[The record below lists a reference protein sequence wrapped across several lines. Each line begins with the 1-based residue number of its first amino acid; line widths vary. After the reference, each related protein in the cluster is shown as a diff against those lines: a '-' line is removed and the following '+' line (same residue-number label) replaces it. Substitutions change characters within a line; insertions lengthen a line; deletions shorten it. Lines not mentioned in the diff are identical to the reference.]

1 MPAMKR
7 IIIFLLLALLVG
19 GGAAVSMLP
28 MSMAAEFAAKR
39 APAFKYAEATG
50 SVWDGKLTKV
60 VYGTQKIGDLS
71 VKADLLQAFTG
82 KAAANLSFARDKL
95 IGSAGIAWPIGGKEV
110 ALSNVKVSGPI
121 GMAPGVPQVVAV
133 GGGTFT
139 LELKDLKFA
148 GEVCTSAKGE
158 VWTDALAKVDY
169 KGWVGPELRGPV
181 TCTNGKVQ
189 VEATG
194 NAPAGEDVTAVMTI
208 TPRLDMEVTASVTN
222 AQGPA
227 VAAFTDMGFKAEG
240 NALVIR
246 QAIGS

>member
-1 MPAMKR
+1 MKR
-7 IIIFLLLALLVG
+7 IIIFLVLALLVG
-19 GGAAVSMLP
+19 AGAALSMLP
-28 MSMAAEFAAKR
+28 MSMVAEFAAKQ
-39 APAFKYAEATG
+39 APALKYAEATG

-82 KAAANLSFARDKL
+82 KAAANVSFARDKL
-95 IGSAGIAWPIGGKEV
+95 TGSAGIAWPIGGKEV
-110 ALSNVKVSGPI
+110 ALSNVKVGGPV
-121 GMAPGVPQVVAV
+121 GMAPGIPQVVAV

-148 GEVCTSAKGE
+148 GDVCRSASGE
-158 VWTDALAKVDY
+158 VWTDALAKVND
-169 KGWVGPELRGPV
+169 KGWIGPELRGPV

-194 NAPAGEDVTAVMTI
+194 KAPTGEDVIAFMTI
-208 TPRLDMEVTASVTN
+208 TPKLDMEMTASVMN
-222 AQGPA
+222 AQGA
-227 VAAFTDMGFKAEG
+227 AAAAFTDMGFKPEG

-246 QAIGS
+246 HAIGS